1 MKPLVG
7 LAFAHLNLR
16 RNPFGEL
23 NAHERSQL
31 AIVEVSDITAF
42 LNQRPSGLFP
52 AVQIV
57 GEKGYGKTTHLLAL
71 QNCYPHCTYTWMP
84 EGEEVTVNTNGDPV
98 FVDEAQRLTRKQ
110 QASLWREQKRLVL
123 GTHFDFSDSLRSAGR
138 AVLTIEARR
147 KTNPA
152 QVHAI
157 MNERIRMFR
166 RSLEPVPEISW
177 TVAEQLC
184 ERYGSDIR
192 AMLGCLY
199 EHFQSMKDFDDV
211 RKV

>member
-1 MKPLVG
+1 MKPVVG

-23 NAHERSQL
+23 SAHERGQL
-31 AIVEVSDITAF
+31 AIVEISDITTF
-42 LNQRPSGLFP
+42 LDQPSTKQSP
-52 AVQIV
+52 VVQIV

-84 EGEEVTVNTNGDPV
+84 EGEYVSVNTNGDPV
-98 FVDEAQRLTRKQ
+98 FVDEAQRLSRKQ
-110 QASLWREQKRLVL
+110 QASLWRGKKRLVL
-123 GTHFDFSDSLRSAGR
+123 ATHQNFAQSLRSAGR
-138 AVLTIEARR
+138 PVLTIEARR
-147 KTNPA
+147 NTSPA
-152 QVHAI
+152 HVHAI
-157 MNERIRMFR
+157 MNERIRLFR
-166 RSLEPVPEISW
+166 RSLEPVPEVSLS
-177 TVAEQLC
+177 VAEQLC

-199 EHFQSMKDFDDV
+199 EHFQSMKDFEDV

>member
-166 RSLEPVPEISW
+166 RSLEPVPEISL